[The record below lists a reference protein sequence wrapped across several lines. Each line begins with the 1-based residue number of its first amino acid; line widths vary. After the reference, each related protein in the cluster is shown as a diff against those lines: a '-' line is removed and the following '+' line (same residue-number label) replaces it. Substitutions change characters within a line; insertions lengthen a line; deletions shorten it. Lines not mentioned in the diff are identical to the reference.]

1 VLLEKEGRRDLDR
14 AGMLTR
20 GGPQAEQALAAM
32 TAVQLVDAA
41 AALGGL
47 LGAVRAAVHRR

>member
-1 VLLEKEGRRDLDR
+1 
-14 AGMLTR
+14 MLTR